1 MTENRAA
8 LASKAEAARVM
19 HAIIVSSSKEL
30 ELTDS
35 GIEKLIAKF
44 NAQLDRF
51 WALEPSLPVPAEVID
66 PAALGATPLKS
77 HIKKNVQRVEELKKS
92 WKRFLAQ
99 GGVVALAQELLS
111 EPIEQLVCGND
122 TQYLSDEKE

>member
-1 MTENRAA
+1 
-8 LASKAEAARVM
+8 VM

-92 WKRFLAQ
+92 
-99 GGVVALAQELLS
+99 
-111 EPIEQLVCGND
+111 
-122 TQYLSDEKE
+122 